1 VAASLRL
8 FRILLRFALPAAW
21 AWFIFW
27 VSSEPVPP
35 GTGADGGFLD
45 FLPRP
50 DLVAHFG
57 VYAIFG
63 WLVMLSL
70 LPIKLCKPINVA
82 LHFAMPVIIAGVYGI
97 AMEWVQ
103 DGIPERSAEA
113 LDVIAD
119 IVGAI
124 AAVAV
129 MTYLWP
135 KIKRLG
141 HAIAA

>member
-1 VAASLRL
+1 MAASLRL
-8 FRILLRFALPAAW
+8 FRILFRLALPMGW

-27 VSSEPVPP
+27 VSSTPVPP
-35 GTGADGGFLD
+35 GAGTDGGFLS
-45 FLPRP
+45 FLPRA
-50 DLVAHFG
+50 DLFAHFG

-63 WLVMLSL
+63 WLVMQSL
-70 LPIKLCKPINVA
+70 LPIKLCKPINVS
-82 LHFAMPVIIAGVYGI
+82 LHFAMPVIIAGVSGI

-113 LDVIAD
+113 VDVVAD
-119 IVGAI
+119 IAGAI
-124 AAVAV
+124 AAVAF
-129 MTYLWP
+129 MAYLWP

>member
-1 VAASLRL
+1 MG
-8 FRILLRFALPAAW
+8 W
-21 AWFIFW
+21 AWFIYW
-27 VSSEPVPP
+27 VSSAPVPP
-35 GTGADGGFLD
+35 GADDAGGFLA
-45 FLPRP
+45 FLPRA
-50 DLVAHFG
+50 DLFAHFG

-63 WLVMLSL
+63 WLVMLFL
-70 LPIKLCKPINVA
+70 LPIKLCKPINVS

-113 LDVIAD
+113 LDVVAD
-119 IVGAI
+119 VAGAI
-124 AAVAV
+124 VAVAFV
-129 MTYLWP
+129 AYLWP